1 MLNDPQWVFFQPRIF
16 FLSHNAEYAF
26 RVYLAQFQHTV
37 RDILTEEN
45 PFNGLQ
51 WGKYIK
57 NIVYYVLYLI

>member
-1 MLNDPQWVFFQPRIF
+1 MGFFFNPEI

-37 RDILTEEN
+37 RDIKTEEN
-45 PFNGLQ
+45 PFNGLL

-57 NIVYYVLYLI
+57 NIF

>member
-1 MLNDPQWVFFQPRIF
+1 MKLEQFKWSSMGFFFNPEI

-37 RDILTEEN
+37 RDIKTEEN
-45 PFNGLQ
+45 PFNGLL

-57 NIVYYVLYLI
+57 NIF